1 MVGVYTPSHF
11 AADEAAALELL
22 EQVGAADLVTATA
35 DGLVATFLPLV
46 FDPARGE
53 HGSLLGH
60 VARNNDQWQRPAVGP
75 AMVIAHGPDA
85 YISPSWY
92 ASKAEH
98 GRVVPTWNYATVH
111 VYGQL
116 VVHDDPEWVDALV
129 RRLTVRQ
136 EHGREHPWSVDDAP
150 VAFHAG
156 QLRAIVGV
164 ELVVDRIEAKFKLS
178 QNRPEA
184 DIDGVVAGLRA
195 EGDEGS
201 AGLVQRFRP
210 ARGGGRHERRG
221 EHDEAA
227 DQERPPSPRL
237 RHSFV
242 TWGRPDPLA
251 TQGRSFRA
259 GSTSGSA
266 ASPRGRRSRP

>member
-1 MVGVYTPSHF
+1 MYVPHFHAVEDEQHVRAMVAGIGS
-11 AADEAAALELL
+11 A
-22 EQVGAADLVTATA
+22 QLVTVGQDGYPLAT
-35 DGLVATFLPLV
+35 LLPV
-46 FDPARGE
+46 VWEGDT
-53 HGSLLGH
+53 
-60 VARNNDQWQRPAVGP
+60 
-75 AMVIAHGPDA
+75 VIAHMARANPHWTEIGDGSPVLLVVAGPQA

-92 ASKAEH
+92 ASKTEH

-116 VVHDDPEWVDALV
+116 VVHDDPAWVDALV
-129 RRLTVRQ
+129 RRLTDRQ

-210 ARGGGRHERRG
+210 AR
-221 EHDEAA
+221 
-227 DQERPPSPRL
+227 
-237 RHSFV
+237 
-242 TWGRPDPLA
+242 PD
-251 TQGRSFRA
+251 
-259 GSTSGSA
+259 
-266 ASPRGRRSRP
+266 